1 MQSRSAPTNTLENV
15 WGEKF
20 VNRCENVPQAYRF
33 MLLFAHYGSIDLV
46 SVQHMQQLNMLVTT
60 AIRQVREVRAQLQH
74 AERQNEELYA
84 ELEAAQLLVKEREQE
99 CQQLADE
106 CKKLSDEC
114 SSQVSQ
120 IRTANL
126 FVVIAC

>member
-1 MQSRSAPTNTLENV
+1 
-15 WGEKF
+15 
-20 VNRCENVPQAYRF
+20 

-120 IRTANL
+120 I
-126 FVVIAC
+126 